1 MKASHSAIARS
12 ILASGALAIGACVP
26 APDSTPAPSPSPV
39 MQAPTPSPTP
49 TPTTA
54 PAPAPAPAVQFEN
67 WIDAPQT
74 PGDWRLATSNFET
87 VAKFG
92 ELNAEPGFSLFC
104 DRRSGQITIMRSGS
118 ASQSVQTAIR
128 TETTDRVLSMSPAR
142 DSLPVL
148 QATLPAR
155 DPLFDAM
162 AVTRGRFAVETP
174 ELSTLYLPAWA
185 EVTRVIE
192 DCR

>member
-12 ILASGALAIGACVP
+12 ILASGALTVVGCVP

-39 MQAPTPSPTP
+39 VQAPAPSPTP
-49 TPTTA
+49 RPTT
-54 PAPAPAPAVQFEN
+54 APAPAPAVQFEN
-67 WIDAPQT
+67 LIDAPQT

-92 ELNAEPGFSLFC
+92 ELNAEPRFSLFC
-104 DRRSGQITIMRSGS
+104 DRRSGRITIMRSGN
-118 ASQSVQTAIR
+118 APQSVQTVIR

-148 QATLPAR
+148 QVTLPAR